1 MPSTDLAFAMAAC
14 HCNGMLKGWLCNA
27 GNNTQGV
34 YDQYPKAVQLR
45 PDIGFDLLSAA

>member
-1 MPSTDLAFAMAAC
+1 MRSIDLKLAMASC
-14 HCNGMLKGWLCNA
+14 LFNGMLRGELCNA

>member
-1 MPSTDLAFAMAAC
+1 MPSADLEIAMAAC
-14 HCNGMLKGWLCNA
+14 IRNGLLRGGLCNA